1 MSEPSATETLCD
13 TLPQAR
19 PAAPVGVTARVV
31 DLLLRRL
38 GARIRRGSLTV
49 ELPDGRRHH
58 FRGEGE
64 ESAVW
69 QLHSARALS
78 RVIAGGAMGL
88 AESYL
93 DGEWTSPDLTRLLL
107 LLGANEDRAGNS
119 IEGIPVLRWLNR
131 AWHSLHANTRRQSR
145 RNIAYHY
152 DLGNAFYGAWL
163 DPTMTY
169 SAALFAEPADPTE
182 PLERAQAR
190 KYAHLGALIG
200 LAPGQDVLEIG
211 CGWGGFAE
219 YAAGLGAQVHGISL
233 SREQVAWAQSRLAR
247 AGLAERTRIEL
258 RDYRDLDRRYDRIAS
273 IEMFEAVGER
283 YWPQYAATLAR
294 SLTPDGIA
302 GLQIITIDAQR
313 FESYRRRPD
322 FIQRHV
328 FPGGML
334 PTEDVLARVFGA
346 AGLAITRTVRFG
358 LDYAR
363 TLAVW
368 RERFEEAWPSLVP
381 MGFDERFRRLWRYYL
396 CYCEAGF
403 RLGAID
409 VVQLRVEPIVRV

>member
-1 MSEPSATETLCD
+1 MSEPSATEA
-13 TLPQAR
+13 LPLSTPATWHSG
-19 PAAPVGVTARVV
+19 PAARLV
-31 DLLLRRL
+31 DFALRRI
-38 GARIRRGSLTV
+38 GAQIRRGTLTV
-49 ELPDGRRHH
+49 ELPDGRRYV
-58 FRGEGE
+58 FRGSGDETACWQLR
-64 ESAVW
+64 STRAVW
-69 QLHSARALS
+69 
-78 RVIAGGAMGL
+78 RVVTGGAMGL

-93 DGEWTSPDLTRLLL
+93 DHEWTTPDLTALLM

-119 IEGIPVLRWLNR
+119 IEGLPLVRWFNR
-131 AWHSLHANTRRQSR
+131 LWHRLHANSRRQSR

-152 DLGNAFYGAWL
+152 DLGNAFYAEWL

-169 SAALFAEPADPTE
+169 SAALFADPGE
-182 PLERAQAR
+182 PLAVAQAR
-190 KYAHLGALIG
+190 KNAHLGALIE
-200 LAPGQDVLEIG
+200 LAPGHDVLEIG

-219 YAAGLGAQVHGISL
+219 HAARLGAHVHGISL
-233 SREQVAWAQSRLAR
+233 SREQIRYAGARLASAR
-247 AGLAERTRIEL
+247 VGERTHIEL

-273 IEMFEAVGER
+273 IEMFEAVGEQ
-283 YWPQYAATLAR
+283 YWVQYAETLAR
-294 SLTPDGIA
+294 SLKSGGIA
-302 GLQIITIDAQR
+302 GLQIITIDPPR

-334 PTEDVLARVFGA
+334 PTEDILAQVFA
-346 AGLAITRTVRFG
+346 DVGLAVTRTVRFG

-363 TLAVW
+363 TLVLW
-368 RERFEEAWPSLVP
+368 RERFEEAWPRLVP

-409 VVQLRVEPIVRV
+409 VVQLRVEPAVSV

>member
-1 MSEPSATETLCD
+1 MSEPSATEA
-13 TLPQAR
+13 LPLASPTTR
-19 PAAPVGVTARVV
+19 RSGPAARLV
-31 DLLLRRL
+31 DFALRRI
-38 GARIRRGSLTV
+38 GARIRRGTLTV
-49 ELPDGRRHH
+49 ELPDGRRHVFH
-58 FRGEGE
+58 GEGDE
-64 ESAVW
+64 AACWQLRSTRAVW
-69 QLHSARALS
+69 
-78 RVIAGGAMGL
+78 RVVTGGAMGL

-93 DGEWTSPDLTRLLL
+93 DDEWTSPDLTALLT

-119 IEGIPVLRWLNR
+119 IEGLPLVRWVNR
-131 AWHSLHANTRRQSR
+131 LWHRLHANTRRQSR

-152 DLGNAFYGAWL
+152 DLGNAFYAEWL

-169 SAALFAEPADPTE
+169 SSALFAEPADPAE
-182 PLERAQAR
+182 PLAAAQAR
-190 KYAHLGALIG
+190 KNAHLGALIE

-219 YAAGLGAQVHGISL
+219 HAARLGAHVHGISL
-233 SREQVAWAQSRLAR
+233 SREQIRYAEARLAS
-247 AGLAERTRIEL
+247 AGVAERTQIEL

-273 IEMFEAVGER
+273 IEMFEAVGEA
-283 YWPQYAATLAR
+283 YWVQYAEALAR
-294 SLTPDGIA
+294 SLKSGGIA
-302 GLQIITIDAQR
+302 GLQIITIDPLR

-334 PTEDVLARVFGA
+334 PTEDILAQVFA
-346 AGLAITRTVRFG
+346 NAGLAITRTVRFG

-363 TLAVW
+363 TLVLW
-368 RERFEEAWPSLVP
+368 RERFEEAWPRLLP

-409 VVQLRVEPIVRV
+409 VVQLRVEPAVSV